1 MDIISPDYDKIIKRV
16 KGKKVFFDIS
26 NIFSYHVSHA
36 CYTLEELVNS
46 LNKLESILN
55 KYTEHYYLKGTK
67 PTKQWIKHK

>member
-1 MDIISPDYDKIIKRV
+1 MDIIIPDYDIIIKRV
-16 KGKKVFFDIS
+16 KGKKVFLDIS
-26 NIFSYHVSHA
+26 NIINHHVSLA
-36 CYTLEELVNS
+36 CYTLKDLVNS